1 MNSGPEGLRRQ
12 PRRTASLFTA
22 PPLAQQIA
30 LVSGANR
37 GLGLEVV
44 RQLAATGMAVLLGS
58 RDLTLGER
66 AAQRLR
72 RDGADVT
79 AIQLDVTDQASIEAA
94 ARYIENAY
102 GRLDVLINNAGA
114 YYDMGE
120 LPSSIDLDIVRGA
133 LETNL
138 FGAWR
143 LCEALLPLM
152 RPFGFGRIV
161 NVSSGCGSSAV
172 DGECCPAYRV
182 SKAALNTYTRTLA
195 AELGGSG
202 ILVNAVCP
210 GWTHTDMGGTGGR
223 PVKESAQ
230 GVVWAACL
238 PAKSSTTGGF
248 FRDRQP
254 IDW

>member
-1 MNSGPEGLRRQ
+1 MRRQ

-44 RQLAATGMAVLLGS
+44 QQLAATGMTVLLGS
-58 RDLTLGER
+58 RER
-66 AAQRLR
+66 AAGENAARRLR
-72 RDGADVT
+72 NSGADVM
-79 AIQLDVTDQASIEAA
+79 AIKLDVTDQHDIDAVAQH
-94 ARYIENAY
+94 IENTY
-102 GRLDVLINNAGA
+102 GRLDVLVNNAGA

-120 LPSSIDLDIVRGA
+120 LPSSIDLDTVRAA

-143 LCEALLPLM
+143 LCAALLPLM

-172 DGECCPAYRV
+172 EGDCCPAYRV

-195 AELGGSG
+195 AELHGSG

-210 GWTHTDMGGTGGR
+210 GWTHTRMGGVGGR
-223 PVKESAQ
+223 PVGQSAQ

-238 PAKSSTTGGF
+238 SATSSTNGGF
-248 FRDRQP
+248 FRDGQP

>member
-1 MNSGPEGLRRQ
+1 MNTQPQAGRMQ
-12 PRRTASLFTA
+12 PRRASSLFTA
-22 PPLAQQIA
+22 PPLAQQVA

-44 RQLAATGMAVLLGS
+44 RQLAATGMTVLLGS
-58 RDLTLGER
+58 RELVPGER

-72 RDGADVT
+72 SDGGEIR
-79 AIQLDVTDQASIEAA
+79 AIKLDVTDPADIDAT
-94 ARYIENAY
+94 ARYIENTY

-120 LPSSIDLDIVRGA
+120 LPSSIDIDTVRAALD
-133 LETNL
+133 TNL

-143 LCEALLPLM
+143 LSEAVLPLM

-161 NVSSGCGSSAV
+161 NVSSGCASSTI

-182 SKAALNTYTRTLA
+182 SKAALNSYTRALA
-195 AELGGSG
+195 AELKGSG
-202 ILVNAVCP
+202 VLVNAVCP
-210 GWTHTDMGGTGGR
+210 GWTDTEMGGAGGR
-223 PVKESAQ
+223 PASESAQ

-238 PAKSSTTGGF
+238 PGRSRTTGGF